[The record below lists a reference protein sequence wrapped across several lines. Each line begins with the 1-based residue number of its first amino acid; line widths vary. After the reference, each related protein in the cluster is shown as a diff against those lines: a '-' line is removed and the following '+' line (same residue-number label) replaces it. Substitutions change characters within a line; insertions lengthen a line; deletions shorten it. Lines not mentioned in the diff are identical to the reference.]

1 MMLKLVREK
10 SRGDATLGRLF
21 VNNVF
26 QCYTLED
33 VVREV
38 KGKPVS
44 AWKLARKTAIPSG
57 SYTVTLNMSNRFKR
71 VMPLLLEVPGFA
83 GVRIHAG
90 NSAADT
96 EGCLIVGASRVGY
109 SRVGQ
114 SRLAYDRLMALLTA
128 ATSRK
133 EKLVIEV
140 VNPSAT

>member
-1 MMLKLVREK
+1 MLKLVREK